1 MPAAHIVRAVSS
13 CKDDK
18 ESDASIVRRVRAGDV
33 DAFGGLVV
41 RYHGQCLQFA
51 EHLLGERADAEDA
64 VQMTFVRAYSALD
77 RYEEQSRFVAW
88 LFSILTN
95 ECRAIANR
103 VRRHAKHV
111 VTDDAALSRAV
122 APEAHDADTSER
134 LTHALGTLEPLLRE
148 AFLLRHVEGQS
159 YEEMMMITGAR
170 ESALKMRVKRACDAL
185 RISLEER

>member
-1 MPAAHIVRAVSS
+1 MRAVSS
-13 CKDDK
+13 GKDDK

-41 RYHGQCLQFA
+41 RYYGQCLRFA
-51 EHLLGERADAEDA
+51 ERVLGERADAEDA
-64 VQMTFVRAYSALD
+64 VQMTFVRAYAALD

-103 VRRHAKHV
+103 DRRHAKHV

-122 APEAHDADTSER
+122 APEAHDGDTSER

-159 YEEMMMITGAR
+159 YEEMMMITGAG

-185 RISLEER
+185 RILLEER

>member
-1 MPAAHIVRAVSS
+1 MRVHSPDE
-13 CKDDK
+13 DDK

-33 DAFGGLVV
+33 DAFGGLVT

-51 EHLLGERADAEDA
+51 ERFLGERADAEDA
-64 VQMTFVRAYSALD
+64 VQMAFVRAFSALG

-103 VRRHAKHV
+103 ERRHAKHV
-111 VTDDAALSRAV
+111 VTDEDALSHAV
-122 APEAHDADTSER
+122 APQAQDSDAPER
-134 LTHALGTLEPLLRE
+134 LTHALGTLEPLIRE

-159 YEEMMMITGAR
+159 YGEMMLITGAG

-185 RISLEER
+185 RILLEER

>member
-1 MPAAHIVRAVSS
+1 MRAYSPGQ
-13 CKDDK
+13 DDT

-33 DAFGGLVV
+33 DAFGGLVA

-51 EHLLGERADAEDA
+51 ERLLGQRADAEDA
-64 VQMTFVRAYSALD
+64 VQMTFVRAWSALG

-88 LFSILTN
+88 LFAILTN

-103 VRRHAKHV
+103 ERRHAKHV
-111 VTDDAALSRAV
+111 VSDEAALSLAV
-122 APEAHDADTSER
+122 APAPRDADTPER
-134 LTHALGTLEPLLRE
+134 LTRALRTLEPLIRE

-159 YEEMMMITGAR
+159 YEEMMMITGAG

-185 RISLEER
+185 RILLEER

>member
-1 MPAAHIVRAVSS
+1 MPAAHIVRAHSS
-13 CKDDK
+13 GPDDT

-33 DAFGGLVV
+33 DAFGGLVT

-51 EHLLGERADAEDA
+51 ERLLGERADAEDA
-64 VQMTFVRAYSALD
+64 VQMSFVRAYSALG

-103 VRRHAKHV
+103 ERRHGKHV
-111 VTDDAALSRAV
+111 VNDEAALSRAV
-122 APEAHDADTSER
+122 APEAPEGDTPER
-134 LTHALGTLEPLLRE
+134 LTRALGTLEPLIRE

-159 YEEMMMITGAR
+159 YGEMMMITGAG

-185 RISLEER
+185 RILLEER